1 MTTPATLLHDIAWLR
16 LRKEIGV
23 ETLTTTALPAIK
35 ERYGIEAETE
45 AEALTALLALTE

>member
-16 LRKEIGV
+16 LRKEIGT
-23 ETLTTTALPAIK
+23 ETLKTTALATIR

-45 AEALTALLALTE
+45 TEALAALLALTE